1 MYVTDWFPTL
11 SKLAGVDP
19 ADDWRDAS
27 GIVRG
32 IDGVDLW
39 PTLRDGDAVA
49 TSWIEREFLPTS
61 ERSLIYWPL
70 ADRNTVRFL
79 PSFSLSLSLCSLP
92 LSRSLA
98 LSWLTPLPLHSPTH
112 PHSSPHTLSLSPT
125 GKA

>member
-49 TSWIEREFLPTS
+49 TSWIEREFVPTS

-79 PSFSLSLSLCSLP
+79 PSFSLSLCSVP
-92 LSRSLA
+92 LSRSLD
-98 LSWLTPLPLHSPTH
+98 
-112 PHSSPHTLSLSPT
+112 LSLSL
-125 GKA
+125 G